1 VQSLS
6 LQQSRHW
13 LLQHL
18 GVSPEHWLSSVH
30 DTHSPSSPCTGSVVV
45 AHTGW
50 TLAESQSPSAR
61 QLVQKPA
68 ELQIGPLGFEEQSAL
83 LAH

>member
-1 VQSLS
+1 M
-6 LQQSRHW
+6 
-13 LLQHL
+13 
-18 GVSPEHWLSSVH
+18 
-30 DTHSPSSPCTGSVVV
+30 

-68 ELQIGPLGFEEQSAL
+68 ELQIGPLGFEEREQSAL